1 MGVFPPLDPPVE
13 AVVDEEV
20 AEFDE
25 QPARIKAAP
34 TLTAL
39 STRTRRPRR
48 NPVDRPS
55 PVGLR
60 LESPVWRDVVV
71 LIHPPH

>member
-1 MGVFPPLDPPVE
+1 MGAFPPLDPPVE

-25 QPARIKAAP
+25 QPARINTVP

-48 NPVDRPS
+48 NPV
-55 PVGLR
+55 G
-60 LESPVWRDVVV
+60 
-71 LIHPPH
+71 